1 MSLISLNTRCKV
13 KLTFGKPNCSNSF
26 LNSFA
31 SNSYRTAP
39 RTIVSIKLVQISI
52 VSELVVSSVKSLSVS
67 GGGFGGGASAF
78 SFSSRSS
85 SPNDDDETI
94 RAQNALVKSNSRTHV
109 SFSDKTWVMSFR
121 NCAVGGW
128 SPRKRGRIMCI
139 MCMFIN
145 ARATDVVEFGNKQ
158 THPKTTVSPRN
169 HLNQRV
175 KGGRNR
181 RYPDTRRALC
191 IIYKYE
197 QMALSFV

>member
-1 MSLISLNTRCKV
+1 MSLIRLNTRCKV

-52 VSELVVSSVKSLSVS
+52 VSRLVVSSVKSLSVS

-78 SFSSRSS
+78 SFSSRAS
-85 SPNDDDETI
+85 SPNDDETI
-94 RAQNALVKSNSRTHV
+94 RAQTTLVKSNTRTHV

-128 SPRKRGRIMCI
+128 SPRKRGRIMC
-139 MCMFIN
+139 MFIN
-145 ARATDVVEFGNKQ
+145 ARQMKSGVSRTNNTGA
-158 THPKTTVSPRN
+158 KTTVSPRN
-169 HLNQRV
+169 DLNQRV

-181 RYPDTRRALC
+181 QYPDTRRALC
-191 IIYKYE
+191 IIYTYV

>member
-1 MSLISLNTRCKV
+1 MSLIRLNTRCKV

-52 VSELVVSSVKSLSVS
+52 VSRLVVSSVKSVSVS

-85 SPNDDDETI
+85 SPNDDETI
-94 RAQNALVKSNSRTHV
+94 RAQNALVKSNTRTHV

-139 MCMFIN
+139 MCVFIICARQMLWSAGTN
-145 ARATDVVEFGNKQ
+145 KRTQKQQFLRATASIRESKAGATD
-158 THPKTTVSPRN
+158 
-169 HLNQRV
+169 
-175 KGGRNR
+175 
-181 RYPDTRRALC
+181 DTQ
-191 IIYKYE
+191 IPE
-197 QMALSFV
+197 EHFV